1 MNGAITRPSTI
12 TKTFRQPYPSY
23 MQSFIKIC
31 GAVLEKSADKIMTLC
46 NFNKD
51 SRRVFLENT
60 QTIEKVPRGGCV
72 FTEKCSVFLKTKV
85 VVLKVLKPDDFY
97 VKYYFDWTNG
107 WIEARI
113 HLKLGNS
120 CVLEATIQVL
130 TSACNHEKTR
140 PMLAKVQNRLKKI
153 SILVSFL

>member
-1 MNGAITRPSTI
+1 MTILHAFCKLLHWHCQGYQTAI
-12 TKTFRQPYPSY
+12 
-23 MQSFIKIC
+23 
-31 GAVLEKSADKIMTLC
+31 EKLSNVYAQRIG
-46 NFNKD
+46 
-51 SRRVFLENT
+51 
-60 QTIEKVPRGGCV
+60 KVPRGGCV
-72 FTEKCSVFLKTKV
+72 FTEKCSVFFKTKV